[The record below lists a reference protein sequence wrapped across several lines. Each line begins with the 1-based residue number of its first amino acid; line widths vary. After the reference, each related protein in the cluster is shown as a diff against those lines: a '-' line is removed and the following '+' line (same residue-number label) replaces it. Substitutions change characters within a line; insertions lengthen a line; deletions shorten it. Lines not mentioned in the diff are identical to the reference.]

1 MEQTT
6 YLKINPADSV
16 IVCLEAKKKGAIVEV
31 DGQQIVLN
39 QDTPAGHSKGAGHH

>member
-16 IVCLEAKKKGAIVEV
+16 IVCLEAKKKGAIVEMP
-31 DGQQIVLN
+31 QRAPTSLN
-39 QDTPAGHSKGAGHH
+39 TVILLVMRRKT